1 MSPEA
6 LVVAVRD
13 RARLAEESARRVE
26 AQVVALEVALAAL
39 RLRVHG
45 LERCIRRP

>member
-1 MSPEA
+1 MA
-6 LVVAVRD
+6 AVRA
-13 RARLAEESARRVE
+13 RATLAEESARRVE
-26 AQVVALEVALAAL
+26 AQVAALELALAAL